1 MKPDCPTFDR
11 SWRAACQV
19 VAVERGDVDGMIRRH
34 YIGKWPG
41 VCVLI
46 LAMKRAD
53 RRAALACIRALKV
66 PAP

>member
-34 YIGKWPG
+34 YIGKWP
-41 VCVLI
+41 
-46 LAMKRAD
+46 
-53 RRAALACIRALKV
+53 AALACIRALKV